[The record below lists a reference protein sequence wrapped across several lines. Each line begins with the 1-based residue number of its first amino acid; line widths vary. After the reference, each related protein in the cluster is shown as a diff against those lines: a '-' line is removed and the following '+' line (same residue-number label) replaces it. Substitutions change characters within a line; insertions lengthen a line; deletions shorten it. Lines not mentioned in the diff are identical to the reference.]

1 MEENPEIL
9 KLRVLLCFLKMD
21 LTNCNVT
28 GISRTLHK
36 EKYVI
41 SRIMAALEKDGL
53 VDRSDPRN
61 PVLTRQGAAMARRYN
76 ERLEVS
82 MNHLLY
88 EGVDVDSAR
97 QDALLWSRY
106 CTDGTMDVVRNSE
119 KRYRMKYALRGQRQF
134 SGAVVCKH
142 LQDGSYQLPFV
153 LYREHMKDGHNISMA
168 NEGFEHPCTLRV
180 ENGIGTV
187 HLRAIST
194 SRRMA
199 TGDYARGKVKGVKYL
214 FDGWFVHAESNG
226 DIYSFPADAL
236 TFLNF
241 GTGTGQ
247 ILNGS
252 VCLQLD
258 CSPHS
263 GPVDQVVFTMMI

>member
-41 SRIMAALEKDGL
+41 SRVMAALEKDGL

-134 SGAVVCKH
+134 SGAVVCRH
-142 LQDGSYQLPFV
+142 LRDGSYQLPFV
-153 LYREHMKDGHNISMA
+153 LYREHMKNGHNISMA
-168 NEGFEHPCTLRV
+168 NECFEHPCTLRV
-180 ENGIGTV
+180 ENGIGTI
-187 HLRAIST
+187 HLRAVDPAG
-194 SRRMA
+194 RM
-199 TGDYARGKVKGVKYL
+199 GYEEFGKVSGIKYMS
-214 FDGWFVHAESNG
+214 DGWFIDAESSG
-226 DIYSFPADAL
+226 DVFSFPAEVL

-241 GTGTGQ
+241 GTGTEQ

-252 VCLQLD
+252 VCLQLE
-258 CSPHS
+258 CKAHFSPM
-263 GPVDQVVFTMMI
+263 DQVCFTMMI